1 MYMCIDDDDDDDDD
15 DVFFNISNDSTQMTN
30 IFWIVWTILKPQGLK
45 GLPVF
50 VKVNS
55 EGQPWYLNAPEVCRS
70 LGVIVKRA
78 CWPFWSWSWTLCSP
92 FPWGRSQSQ
101 KLRPEPGRFNHVQP
115 VFFQKGISFLSQSE
129 DWPCQHIGQREWT
142 ICSWWVRMMPRFHPL
157 NSLGHVPYAP
167 FDPGVIGII
176 GSKHESNPSAVRVQV
191 VVSRRLRN
199 LNQGK
204 APRFLDGPMGILGSE
219 KILCLDIPWEGSHAA
234 YSFQDQN
241 DGLTNLTIN
250 CRGLEI
256 LSLFQNSADTPEN
269 SFGKGIHLDAT
280 NIIKYCK

>member
-1 MYMCIDDDDDDDDD
+1 MMTTTTTT
-15 DVFFNISNDSTQMTN
+15 FFFDLSNDSTQMTS

-78 CWPFWSWSWTLCSP
+78 CWPFWSRSWTLCSP
-92 FPWGRSQSQ
+92 FPWGRSQRQ

-115 VFFQKGISFLSQSE
+115 FLSERDFISVTK
-129 DWPCQHIGQREWT
+129 WRLAMQHIGQREWT

-157 NSLGHVPYAP
+157 NSLGRVPYDT

-176 GSKHESNPSAVRVQV
+176 GSKHESNPSAVYEGPSGCFPQATKPQ
-191 VVSRRLRN
+191 SR
-199 LNQGK
+199 QSPDISG
-204 APRFLDGPMGILGSE
+204 PMDGPRGILGS
-219 KILCLDIPWEGSHAA
+219 
-234 YSFQDQN
+234 
-241 DGLTNLTIN
+241 
-250 CRGLEI
+250 
-256 LSLFQNSADTPEN
+256 
-269 SFGKGIHLDAT
+269 
-280 NIIKYCK
+280 